1 MYADVSST
9 LVDRLPLFHPAP
21 VVDQLPQILHRMPD
35 RFHAVGKAAR
45 QNLSVPR
52 LMRYRHSQSV
62 WMVAVS
68 SSAPLEIVGNI
79 SIITMNFA
87 NPKPGH
93 CAATGKIAMSAG
105 SVAKVIGIVLG
116 QR

>member
-21 VVDQLPQILHRMPD
+21 VVGQLPQILHRMPD

-62 WMVAVS
+62 RLAAAS
-68 SSAPLEIVGNI
+68 SFAPLETINNI
-79 SIITMNFA
+79 LKDS
-87 NPKPGH
+87 H
-93 CAATGKIAMSAG
+93 AT
-105 SVAKVIGIVLG
+105 
-116 QR
+116 